1 LNHDI
6 DYRAENMK
14 KNVFKKLITKIIS
27 ALVIVLGVTFLTFL
41 LSYLSPDDA
50 AVVKL
55 SSMGT
60 GYTQEM
66 LEETREEMGLNRSFL
81 EQYLDW
87 MKNVCRLDFGRS
99 YRTGE
104 DITDMMLA
112 ALPNTLVLAFLSLL
126 ITLVISL
133 PIGIMCAYHPDG
145 VLDSLMRVFSYFF
158 SSVPSFFI
166 SLIVLYY
173 ACIQWK
179 LFKVMAEPGIRGF
192 ILPALVTGVTLS
204 SWYIRQIRAIALE
217 QLCSPYVYSLYS
229 RGISRSRILW
239 KHVLKNCMVP
249 VITLLGISVG
259 GLLGGSAITES
270 IFSVKGVGALAVS
283 AVTSRDYP
291 FIQAYAAWMAALYLL
306 VNSVVDIIGRKLD
319 PRIS

>member
-1 LNHDI
+1 
-6 DYRAENMK
+6 MK

-87 MKNVCRLDFGRS
+87 MKNVCRLDFGKS

-306 VNSVVDIIGRKLD
+306 VNFVVDIIGRKLD

>member
-1 LNHDI
+1 
-6 DYRAENMK
+6 MK
-14 KNVFKKLITKIIS
+14 KHVFKKLITKIIS
-27 ALVIVLGVTFLTFL
+27 ALVIVFGVTFLTFL

-145 VLDSLMRVFSYFF
+145 VLDSLMRVYSYFF

>member
-1 LNHDI
+1 MNHDI

-14 KNVFKKLITKIIS
+14 KHVFKKLITKIIS
-27 ALVIVLGVTFLTFL
+27 ALVIVFGVTFLTFL

-145 VLDSLMRVFSYFF
+145 VLDSLMRVYSYFF

>member
-1 LNHDI
+1 MT
-6 DYRAENMK
+6 AK
-14 KNVFKKLITKIIS
+14 KRLKKWGRKTAS
-27 ALVIVLGVTFLTFL
+27 ALIIVLGVTFLTFL

-60 GYTQEM
+60 GYTQEE
-66 LEETREEMGLNRSFL
+66 LDKTREEMGLNRPFL

-87 MKNVCRLDFGRS
+87 MKNVCRLDFGES
-99 YRTGE
+99 YRTSE
-104 DITDMMLA
+104 QITDMMLA
-112 ALPNTLVLAFLSLL
+112 ALPNTLILTFLSLG
-126 ITLVISL
+126 ITLLISL
-133 PIGIMCAYHPDG
+133 PIGILCAYHPDG
-145 VLDSLMRVFSYFF
+145 ILDGAMRIFSYLF
-158 SSVPSFFI
+158 SSLPSFFI

-173 ACIQWK
+173 ACIRWK

-192 ILPALVTGVTLS
+192 ILPALVTGVSLS
-204 SWYIRQIRAIALE
+204 SWYIRQIRAIAME
-217 QLCSPYVYSLYS
+217 QLSSIYVYSLHS
-229 RGISRSRILW
+229 RGVSKHKILW
-239 KHVLKNCMVP
+239 KHVLKNCMIP
-249 VITLLGISVG
+249 VITLLGISIG
-259 GLLGGSAITES
+259 GMLGGSAITES

-306 VNSVVDIIGRKLD
+306 VNFLVDMICWKLD

>member
-1 LNHDI
+1 
-6 DYRAENMK
+6 MK
-14 KNVFKKLITKIIS
+14 KHVFKKLITKIIS
-27 ALVIVLGVTFLTFL
+27 ALVIVFGVTFLTFL

-104 DITDMMLA
+104 DITHMMLA

-291 FIQAYAAWMAALYLL
+291 FIQAYAAWMAALYML
-306 VNSVVDIIGRKLD
+306 VNFVVDITGRKLD

>member
-1 LNHDI
+1 
-6 DYRAENMK
+6 MK
-14 KNVFKKLITKIIS
+14 KHVFKKLITKIIS

-306 VNSVVDIIGRKLD
+306 VNFVVDIIGRKLD

>member
-1 LNHDI
+1 MNHDI

-239 KHVLKNCMVP
+239 KHILKNCMVP

-306 VNSVVDIIGRKLD
+306 VNFVVDIIGRKLD

>member
-1 LNHDI
+1 
-6 DYRAENMK
+6 MK
-14 KNVFKKLITKIIS
+14 KNSIKKWCKKLLS

-66 LEETREEMGLNRSFL
+66 LDKTREEMGLDRPFL

-87 MKNVCRLDFGRS
+87 MKNVIRLDFGKS
-99 YRTGE
+99 YRTNE
-104 DITDMMLA
+104 NITDMMLA
-112 ALPNTLVLAFLSLL
+112 ALPNTLKLTFLSLMVTL
-126 ITLVISL
+126 IISL
-133 PIGIMCAYHPDG
+133 PIGILCAYHPNG
-145 VLDSLMRVFSYFF
+145 WLDSVMRLFSYFF
-158 SSVPSFFI
+158 SSLPSFFI

-173 ACIQWK
+173 ACIKWN

-192 ILPALVTGVTLS
+192 ILPALVTGVSLS

-217 QLCSPYVYSLYS
+217 QLSSPYVYSLYS
-229 RGISRSRILW
+229 RGISRQRILW
-239 KHVLKNCMVP
+239 KHVLKNCMLP
-249 VITLLGISVG
+249 VITLLGVSIG
-259 GLLGGSAITES
+259 GMLGGAAITES

-306 VNSVVDIIGRKLD
+306 VNYLVDVAGRKLD

>member
-1 LNHDI
+1 
-6 DYRAENMK
+6 MK
-14 KNVFKKLITKIIS
+14 KNSIKKWGKKVLS

-55 SSMGT
+55 SSMGM

-66 LEETREEMGLNRSFL
+66 LDKTREEMGLDRPFL

-87 MKNVCRLDFGRS
+87 MKNVIRLDFGKS

-104 DITDMMLA
+104 NITDMMLA
-112 ALPNTLVLAFLSLL
+112 ALPNTLILTFLSLMV
-126 ITLVISL
+126 TLMISL
-133 PIGIMCAYHPDG
+133 PIGILCAYHPNG
-145 VLDSLMRVFSYFF
+145 LLDSVMRLFSYFF
-158 SSVPSFFI
+158 SSLPSFFI

-173 ACIQWK
+173 ACIKWN

-192 ILPALVTGVTLS
+192 ILPALVTGVSLS

-217 QLCSPYVYSLYS
+217 QLSSQYVYSLYS
-229 RGISRSRILW
+229 RGISRQRILW
-239 KHVLKNCMVP
+239 KHVLKNCLLP
-249 VITLLGISVG
+249 VITLLGVSIG
-259 GLLGGSAITES
+259 GMLGGSAITES

-306 VNSVVDIIGRKLD
+306 VNYIVDVAGRKLD

>member
-1 LNHDI
+1 MNHDI

-14 KNVFKKLITKIIS
+14 KHVFKKLITKIIS
-27 ALVIVLGVTFLTFL
+27 ALVIVFGVTFLTFL

-306 VNSVVDIIGRKLD
+306 VNFVVDIIGRKLD

>member
-1 LNHDI
+1 
-6 DYRAENMK
+6 MVK
-14 KNVFKKLITKIIS
+14 KDGFKKWGKKCAS

-66 LEETREEMGLNRSFL
+66 LDKTREEMGLNRSFL
-81 EQYLDW
+81 EQYLAW
-87 MKNVCRLDFGRS
+87 MKNVIRLDFGKS
-99 YRTGE
+99 YRTSE
-104 DITDMMLA
+104 NITDMMIA
-112 ALPNTLVLAFLSLL
+112 ALPNTLLLTVLSLM
-126 ITLVISL
+126 ITLIISL
-133 PIGIMCAYHPDG
+133 PIGILCAYHPNG
-145 VLDSLMRVFSYFF
+145 VLDSAMRLFSYFF
-158 SSVPSFFI
+158 SSLPSFFI

-173 ACIQWK
+173 ACIKWN

-217 QLCSPYVYSLYS
+217 QLSSPYVYSLYS
-229 RGISRSRILW
+229 RGVSRRRILW
-239 KHVLKNCMVP
+239 KHVLKNCMIP
-249 VITLLGISVG
+249 VITLLGVSIG
-259 GLLGGSAITES
+259 GMLGGSAITES

-306 VNSVVDIIGRKLD
+306 VNFLVDVIGRKLD

>member
-1 LNHDI
+1 
-6 DYRAENMK
+6 MVK
-14 KNVFKKLITKIIS
+14 KDSFKKWGKKFVS

-66 LEETREEMGLNRSFL
+66 LDKTREEMGLNRSFL
-81 EQYLDW
+81 EQYLAW
-87 MKNVCRLDFGRS
+87 MKNVIRLDFGKS
-99 YRTGE
+99 YRTSE
-104 DITDMMLA
+104 NITDMMLA
-112 ALPNTLVLAFLSLL
+112 ALPNTLLLTLMSLM
-126 ITLVISL
+126 ITLLISL
-133 PIGIMCAYHPDG
+133 PIGILCAYHPNG
-145 VLDSLMRVFSYFF
+145 LLDSVMRLFSYFF
-158 SSVPSFFI
+158 SSLPSFFI

-173 ACIQWK
+173 ACIRWN

-217 QLCSPYVYSLYS
+217 QLSSPYVYSLYS
-229 RGISRSRILW
+229 RGISRQRILW
-239 KHVLKNCMVP
+239 KHVLKNCMIP
-249 VITLLGISVG
+249 VITLLGVSIG
-259 GLLGGSAITES
+259 GMLGGSAITES

-283 AVTSRDYP
+283 AVTSKDYP

-306 VNSVVDIIGRKLD
+306 VNFLVDVIGRKLD

>member
-1 LNHDI
+1 
-6 DYRAENMK
+6 MK
-14 KNVFKKLITKIIS
+14 RSGLKKCGKKIIS
-27 ALVIVLGVTFLTFL
+27 ALVIILGVTFLTFL

-66 LEETREEMGLNRSFL
+66 LDKTREEMGLNRSFAQ
-81 EQYLDW
+81 QYLDW
-87 MKNVCRLDFGRS
+87 MKNVIRLDFGKS
-99 YRTGE
+99 YRTNE
-104 DITDMMLA
+104 DITQMMLA
-112 ALPNTLVLAFLSLL
+112 ALPNTLLLTFLSLL
-126 ITLVISL
+126 ITLIISL
-133 PIGIMCAYHPDG
+133 PIGILCAYHPNG
-145 VLDSLMRVFSYFF
+145 ILDSVMRVFSYCF
-158 SSVPSFFI
+158 SSLPSFFI
-166 SLIVLYY
+166 SLLVLYY

-217 QLCSPYVYSLYS
+217 QLSSPYVYSLYS
-229 RGISRSRILW
+229 RGISKYRILW
-239 KHVLKNCMVP
+239 KHVLKNCMLP
-249 VITLLGISVG
+249 VITLLGISIG
-259 GLLGGSAITES
+259 GMLGGSAITES

-306 VNSVVDIIGRKLD
+306 VNFLVDIIGRKLD